1 MGAGKTT
8 VATLLAEKFN
18 QIPLLENFDKHPFLD
33 DFYSN
38 MSLYAYETEIGFLL
52 MHYHQIRKE
61 FHHNKNNY
69 IISDFYIY
77 KDMLFAEA
85 NILNIKELSIFED
98 LFKYLSSQ
106 LLKPDLIIYL
116 EASDNLLFSRVQNR
130 SRENEKNIGLDYIQ
144 KINLE
149 YKSYFCKNVDDI
161 KTITVNMDKYD
172 FLKDE
177 LALDM
182 LIDRIQKILDIA
194 KF

>member
-1 MGAGKTT
+1 
-8 VATLLAEKFN
+8 
-18 QIPLLENFDKHPFLD
+18 
-33 DFYSN
+33 
-38 MSLYAYETEIGFLL
+38 
-52 MHYHQIRKE
+52 
-61 FHHNKNNY
+61 
-69 IISDFYIY
+69 
-77 KDMLFAEA
+77 
-85 NILNIKELSIFED
+85 
-98 LFKYLSSQ
+98 
-106 LLKPDLIIYL
+106 LKPDLIIYL